1 MKVDGSISPNIT
13 LAKTEG
19 APTIDNLQQV
29 LQPVQPPPALVLPLH
44 LCTQGDTDIVPG
56 SKSATSPDV
65 TIFTANAAAFRV
77 TVVEGSLS
85 APTNHITTTN
95 VSAPRRGHID
105 AVFAA
110 AAERASENI
119 QPNISSLVARQKQCV
134 SSSTPRQNK
143 YFTPAYNA
151 TNATKTSIKPNPTIF
166 VKVYGEPKVLDWSKF
181 TAISQVSDPDAQMPL
196 TQAFCDVSAADL
208 DSPLQ
213 LRPAPSGMRR

>member
-1 MKVDGSISPNIT
+1 MH
-13 LAKTEG
+13 A
-19 APTIDNLQQV
+19 QV
-29 LQPVQPPPALVLPLH
+29 LQPVLPPPALVLPLH

-151 TNATKTSIKPNPTIF
+151 TKVRALQPKCFPCNAFRSLSFCRSDQHQAESDDFREGVRRTKGSRLVEVHGHFAGQRSRCSNASHTSI
-166 VKVYGEPKVLDWSKF
+166 L
-181 TAISQVSDPDAQMPL
+181 
-196 TQAFCDVSAADL
+196 
-208 DSPLQ
+208 
-213 LRPAPSGMRR
+213 